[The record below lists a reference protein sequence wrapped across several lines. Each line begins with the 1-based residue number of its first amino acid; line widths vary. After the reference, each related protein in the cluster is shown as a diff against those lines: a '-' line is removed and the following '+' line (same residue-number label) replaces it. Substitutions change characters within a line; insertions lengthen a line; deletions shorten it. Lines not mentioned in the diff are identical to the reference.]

1 MTNQSGGK
9 VMLSCGGTVS
19 LMALSSWRLMKGA
32 KKGEPKGEYLCQ
44 EWSRKGGLP
53 SCFSQE
59 DTERQR
65 NSIALLAECD
75 REGEGLEA
83 DRENEKERRRGALS
97 CMILS
102 DWKNRGTRS
111 KGGLGRRNRKKKKRD
126 DAERAETMVGLMLIW
141 GFGKAQREP
150 QERVSR
156 KRVLTVGATP
166 CRVVTVAQDLASTFC
181 EVIQIPLV
189 QRSNGTFG

>member
-1 MTNQSGGK
+1 M
-9 VMLSCGGTVS
+9 
-19 LMALSSWRLMKGA
+19 
-32 KKGEPKGEYLCQ
+32 
-44 EWSRKGGLP
+44 P
-53 SCFSQE
+53 SCLSQE

-83 DRENEKERRRGALS
+83 DRENERERRRGALS

-102 DWKNRGTRS
+102 DWKNHGTRS
-111 KGGLGRRNRKKKKRD
+111 KGGLGRRNRKKERG

-141 GFGKAQREP
+141 GFGKSQP
-150 QERVSR
+150 QERVNR

-166 CRVVTVAQDLASTFC
+166 CRVVTVAQELASTFC
-181 EVIQIPLV
+181 EVNQIPLV